1 MKYYAKFVALS
12 IVINLILLWIF
23 VEFVMKPINEI
34 AKAIATGLLK

>member
-1 MKYYAKFVALS
+1 MKYHLKILVLS

-34 AKAIATGLLK
+34 AKAIATGLLR